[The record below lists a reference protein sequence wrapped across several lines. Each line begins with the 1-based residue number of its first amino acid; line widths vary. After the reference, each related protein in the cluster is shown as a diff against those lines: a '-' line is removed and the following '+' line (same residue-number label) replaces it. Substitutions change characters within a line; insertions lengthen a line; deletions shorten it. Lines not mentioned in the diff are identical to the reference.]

1 MNLSYASLLCHEAST
16 WKLYQQLIAPPTS
29 KLFFCHFYVKL
40 ATLLVAYVILVIY
53 LLLQWQLL
61 VFLLSLLRNLMALY
75 SNVAFHLNDLLHKC
89 I

>member
-1 MNLSYASLLCHEAST
+1 MVNDSVMNLSYASVLCHEAST
-16 WKLYQQLIAPPTS
+16 WKLYQRLIAPPTS
-29 KLFFCHFYVKL
+29 KNCFFCHFYVKP

-75 SNVAFHLNDLLHKC
+75 SNCGIQPV
-89 I
+89 

>member
-1 MNLSYASLLCHEAST
+1 M
-16 WKLYQQLIAPPTS
+16 
-29 KLFFCHFYVKL
+29 
-40 ATLLVAYVILVIY
+40 VAYVILVIY